1 MSQQQSVSYAIVFNG
16 QIIDGFQIISVKAH
30 LAKMLKASPEKISA
44 LFSGKPVVIKRTTN
58 KQTAIKYSIALKKV
72 GVDVKIKITRKEAVT
87 TKPLPKPT
95 QAAIVTTPG
104 SPSFQSPAHRSI
116 VNLAILGSATDFT
129 LAENAGDLFEPIE
142 KETPVVIKVDNIHL
156 ASNDGSPIA
165 EPRQLNTKVEAP
177 AFSLDAPGAIL
188 ETRKEEVLRVE
199 PDVSSISL
207 AFPGADL
214 LHPDEIE
221 AGPEPIVP
229 DVSYI
234 KLVATKATF
243 DLG

>member
-58 KQTAIKYSIALKKV
+58 KQTAIKYSTALKKV
-72 GVDVKIKITRKEAVT
+72 GVAVKITRKEAVT

-95 QAAIVTTPG
+95 HTAIVTNPG

-165 EPRQLNTKVEAP
+165 EPRQLAKKVEAP

-188 ETRKEEVLRVE
+188 QTRKEEVLQVE

-214 LHPDEIE
+214 LNPDEIE

-229 DVSYI
+229 DVSNI

>member
-1 MSQQQSVSYAIVFNG
+1 MSGSNGSSSSTIIQSF
-16 QIIDGFQIISVKAH
+16 
-30 LAKMLKASPEKISA
+30 
-44 LFSGKPVVIKRTTN
+44 
-58 KQTAIKYSIALKKV
+58 
-72 GVDVKIKITRKEAVT
+72 
-87 TKPLPKPT
+87 
-95 QAAIVTTPG
+95 
-104 SPSFQSPAHRSI
+104 AHRSI
-116 VNLAILGSATDFT
+116 VNLAILGSTTDFT

-165 EPRQLNTKVEAP
+165 EPRQLAKKVEAP

-188 ETRKEEVLRVE
+188 QTRKEEVLQVE

-207 AFPGADL
+207 AFPGAEL

-229 DVSYI
+229 DVSNI

>member
-44 LFSGKPVVIKRTTN
+44 LFSGKPVVIKRTTS
-58 KQTAIKYSIALKKV
+58 KQEAIKYGTALKKV
-72 GVDVKIKITRKEAVT
+72 GVAVKITRKEAVT

-95 QAAIVTTPG
+95 HTAIVTNPG

-116 VNLAILGSATDFT
+116 VNLAILTGTTDFT
-129 LAENAGDLFEPIE
+129 LAENEGDLFEPIE

-165 EPRQLNTKVEAP
+165 EPRQLAKKVEAP

-188 ETRKEEVLRVE
+188 QTRKEEVLQVE

-214 LHPDEIE
+214 LNPDEIE

-234 KLVATKATF
+234 KLVPTKATF

>member
-16 QIIDGFQIISVKAH
+16 KIIDGFQIISVKAH

-58 KQTAIKYSIALKKV
+58 KQAAIKYGTALKKV
-72 GVDVKIKITRKEAVT
+72 GVDVKIKIIRKEAVT
-87 TKPLPKPT
+87 TIPPPRPT
-95 QAAIVTTPG
+95 QTAIVTTPG
-104 SPSFQSPAHRSI
+104 SPSFQSLAHRSI
-116 VNLAILGSATDFT
+116 VNLAILTGATDFT
-129 LAENAGDLFEPIE
+129 LAENKGDLFEPIE
-142 KETPVVIKVDNIHL
+142 KEEPVVIKVDNLDL

-165 EPRQLNTKVEAP
+165 EPRQFAKKVEAP

-188 ETRKEEVLRVE
+188 ETRKEEVHQVE
-199 PDVSSISL
+199 PDVRSISL

-214 LHPDEIE
+214 LNPDEIE

-229 DVSYI
+229 DVSNI

>member
-1 MSQQQSVSYAIVFNG
+1 M
-16 QIIDGFQIISVKAH
+16 
-30 LAKMLKASPEKISA
+30 
-44 LFSGKPVVIKRTTN
+44 
-58 KQTAIKYSIALKKV
+58 
-72 GVDVKIKITRKEAVT
+72 
-87 TKPLPKPT
+87 
-95 QAAIVTTPG
+95 
-104 SPSFQSPAHRSI
+104 
-116 VNLAILGSATDFT
+116 
-129 LAENAGDLFEPIE
+129 
-142 KETPVVIKVDNIHL
+142 

-165 EPRQLNTKVEAP
+165 EPRQLAKKVEAP

-188 ETRKEEVLRVE
+188 QTRKEEVLQVE

-229 DVSYI
+229 DVSNI

>member
-58 KQTAIKYSIALKKV
+58 KQTAIKYSTALKKV

-214 LHPDEIE
+214 LNPDEIE

-234 KLVATKATF
+234 KLVPTKATF